1 MSFDF
6 VSFLL
11 GLAVGIGISYLIVK
25 WIGRMIYRR
34 LEEAVASAVDQ
45 QESETKSTRINMKVE
60 RHGDVL
66 YAFREDNDG
75 FVCQGT
81 DLKELK
87 QQFTKRFPGQVG
99 SVVGATDELHHE
111 LVKQL
116 KDAQNESSTGVGS
129 TS

>member
-1 MSFDF
+1 MDFDF
-6 VSFLL
+6 LSFLL
-11 GLAVGIGISYLIVK
+11 GIGVGIGISYLVV
-25 WIGRMIYRR
+25 WMLGRAIYRR
-34 LEEAVASAVDQ
+34 LEAALEEK
-45 QESETKSTRINMKVE
+45 QEETDTKRINMKVE
-60 RHGDVL
+60 RHGELL

-81 DLKELK
+81 DLKDLK

-99 SVVGATDELHHE
+99 AIVGATDELHQE

>member
-1 MSFDF
+1 MEFDF

-11 GLAVGIGISYLIVK
+11 GIAVGIGIAYAVVKIVAHMV
-25 WIGRMIYRR
+25 INR
-34 LEEAVASAVDQ
+34 LVKAVEEVN
-45 QESETKSTRINMKVE
+45 SENTESTRINLKVE

-75 FVCQGT
+75 FVCQGA

-87 QQFTKRFPGQVG
+87 QQFLQKFPNQVG
-99 SVVGATDELHHE
+99 AIVGTTDELHQE

-116 KDAQNESSTGVGS
+116 KDAKNESSTGIGS

>member
-1 MSFDF
+1 MEFDF
-6 VSFLL
+6 LSFLL
-11 GLAVGIGISYLIVK
+11 GIGVGIGISYLVV
-25 WIGRMIYRR
+25 WILGRAIYRR
-34 LEEAVASAVDQ
+34 LEAALEEK
-45 QESETKSTRINMKVE
+45 QEETDAKRINMKVE
-60 RHGDVL
+60 RHGDLL

-81 DLKELK
+81 DLKDLK

-99 SVVGATDELHHE
+99 AIVGNTDELHQE

>member
-1 MSFDF
+1 MEFDF
-6 VSFLL
+6 LSFLL
-11 GLAVGIGISYLIVK
+11 GIGVGIGISYLVV
-25 WIGRMIYRR
+25 WLLGRAIYRR
-34 LEEAVASAVDQ
+34 LEAALEEQ
-45 QESETKSTRINMKVE
+45 KEETETKRINMKVE
-60 RHGDVL
+60 RHGDLL

-81 DLKELK
+81 DLKDLK
-87 QQFTKRFPGQVG
+87 KQFTKRFPGQVG
-99 SVVGATDELHHE
+99 AVTGNTDELHQE